1 MDGSLQKLAARTP
14 HAGRGSSLLALSL
27 SVLAAVATPALAQPP
42 AEDEVDPIPVPLPSE
57 RSAHFAGEVH
67 LEAVF
72 PIVTR
77 PLCPP
82 GAACIFGGGAGVG
95 LLFERRWRTGWAI
108 GGAYD
113 LWILDGNGVHEVTTI
128 QDLAVSLRYRFLRQ
142 NISHPF
148 VAGQIGALL
157 LGDSFGVAAAGGSVE
172 AIVGVEIEMSPNLA
186 LVVASA
192 WRLFMTSSFE
202 TGNDGVRRVEDQG
215 VNLGATLRLGLAILP

>member
-1 MDGSLQKLAARTP
+1 MRGPRAG
-14 HAGRGSSLLALSL
+14 AGRRLVVLSL
-27 SVLAAVATPALAQPP
+27 SALAAAVPVHAQEPV
-42 AEDEVDPIPVPLPSE
+42 EDAADPIPIPLPSE

-67 LEAVF
+67 LDAVF
-72 PIVTR
+72 PVATE

-82 GAACIFGGGAGVG
+82 GAECIFGSGAGVG
-95 LLFERRWRTGWAI
+95 AIFERRWRSGWAI

-128 QDLAVSLRYRFLRQ
+128 QNPAVSLRYRFLRR
-142 NISHPF
+142 NMSHPF

-172 AIVGVEIEMSPNLA
+172 GIVGVEIEMSPNLA

-202 TGNDGVRRVEDQG
+202 TGNDDVRRVEDQG
-215 VNLGATLRLGLAILP
+215 VNLGATLRLGLAFLP